1 MKYIIAIDQGTTSSR
16 TILFDEKCNIVDVA
30 QMEISLTFPK
40 SGWVEQNPDE
50 IWLSVLET
58 IKKVIQNLNIDL
70 NDIKSIGIA
79 NQRETTILWD
89 KNTGEAVVPAI
100 VWQSRQSQEICDK
113 VIEDG
118 YLEMI
123 QEKTGLIINPYFSA
137 SKLKFM
143 FDNNPHLLE
152 RAKNGELLF
161 GTVDSYLVWKLTEGK
176 VHATDYTNA
185 SRTMLFNINTLTW
198 DDDLLNLFNVPK
210 CILPKVYESSYS
222 FGLATALNEI
232 TNGVMIPI
240 NAVIGDQQASLFG
253 QCCFNSGDI
262 KNTYGTGCFMLMNTK
277 NKIVKSKNGLLTT
290 IAWCM
295 NGEVEYALEGSVFVG
310 GSAVQWLR
318 DGLRAITKSGDV
330 EKYSNRIE
338 GSNGVYFVPAFV
350 GLGTPYWD
358 NDARGSVFGLTRG
371 TKKEHFVNSVVE
383 SIAYQSKDVMEVMI
397 KESGYHIK
405 NLAVDGGASINNYL
419 MQFQA
424 DILNCRI
431 TRPRILETTAKGAA
445 YLAGLY
451 SGVWSNI
458 KQLERLNSVDR
469 IFLSKIDE
477 SERNHLYRGWKMAVK
492 ATRTFKMNE
501 GE

>member
-30 QMEISLTFPK
+30 QMEISLTYPK
-40 SGWVEQNPDE
+40 SGWVEQNANE

-89 KNTGEAVVPAI
+89 KNTGEAVLPAI

-123 QEKTGLIINPYFSA
+123 QDKTGLIINPYFSA

-143 FDNNPHLLE
+143 FDNNPELLE

-210 CILPKVYESSYS
+210 CILPNV
-222 FGLATALNEI
+222 
-232 TNGVMIPI
+232 
-240 NAVIGDQQASLFG
+240 
-253 QCCFNSGDI
+253 
-262 KNTYGTGCFMLMNTK
+262 
-277 NKIVKSKNGLLTT
+277 
-290 IAWCM
+290 
-295 NGEVEYALEGSVFVG
+295 
-310 GSAVQWLR
+310 
-318 DGLRAITKSGDV
+318 
-330 EKYSNRIE
+330 
-338 GSNGVYFVPAFV
+338 
-350 GLGTPYWD
+350 
-358 NDARGSVFGLTRG
+358 
-371 TKKEHFVNSVVE
+371 
-383 SIAYQSKDVMEVMI
+383 
-397 KESGYHIK
+397 
-405 NLAVDGGASINNYL
+405 
-419 MQFQA
+419 
-424 DILNCRI
+424 
-431 TRPRILETTAKGAA
+431 
-445 YLAGLY
+445 
-451 SGVWSNI
+451 
-458 KQLERLNSVDR
+458 
-469 IFLSKIDE
+469 
-477 SERNHLYRGWKMAVK
+477 
-492 ATRTFKMNE
+492 
-501 GE
+501 